1 MKVKK
6 KLSQKNLEKLDLVYV
21 RLFEY
26 ACEVW
31 DNCGVGN
38 YNKLDHLR
46 LEAARIIGR
55 KQKKEKITN
64 VL

>member
-1 MKVKK
+1 MA
-6 KLSQKNLEKLDLVYV
+6 DF
-21 RLFEY
+21 FEY
-26 ACEVW
+26 ACEIW
-31 DNCGVGN
+31 DNCGVGT

-46 LEAARIIGR
+46 LEAARIIDR

>member
-1 MKVKK
+1 MSDVFK
-6 KLSQKNLEKLDLVYV
+6 
-21 RLFEY
+21 Y